1 SGGGGGSAGDIVRR
15 DLQRFRERTHKPVVV
30 CLMDLG
36 AGGGYYLATAADLI
50 VAHPTTVTGGIG
62 VILNL
67 YNLRELM
74 NQYNVVPQS
83 IKAGTH
89 IDLGSSHRLLSEEGK
104 QLLQA
109 MADQFHHRFQQAVL
123 QARPQVDAAA
133 TTFDGRVFTAE
144 QALERRL
151 IDRIRYLHH
160 PPAAAP

>member
-1 SGGGGGSAGDIVRR
+1 GVVDVDGLLLNFDFTGPYSLGETPVALFHERLEAVAADPAVGAVVVRLNSPGGSVTASDIMRR
-15 DLQRFRERTHKPVVV
+15 ELQRFRERTHKPVVV

-83 IKAGTH
+83 IKAG
-89 IDLGSSHRLLSEEGK
+89 
-104 QLLQA
+104 
-109 MADQFHHRFQQAVL
+109 
-123 QARPQVDAAA
+123 
-133 TTFDGRVFTAE
+133 
-144 QALERRL
+144 
-151 IDRIRYLHH
+151 
-160 PPAAAP
+160 